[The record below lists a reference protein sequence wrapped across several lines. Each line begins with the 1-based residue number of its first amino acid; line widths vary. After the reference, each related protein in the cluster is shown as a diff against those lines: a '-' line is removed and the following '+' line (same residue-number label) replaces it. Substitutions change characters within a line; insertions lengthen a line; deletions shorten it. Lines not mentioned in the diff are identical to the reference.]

1 MLPSKYAICRK
12 RSRFVKKQEASRIL
26 SSVGLKTPLSKT
38 LLFGDILLYVILLN
52 HYKIYEIVNKFLL
65 AEKQNYAENAFTTT
79 GIYI

>member
-65 AEKQNYAENAFTTT
+65 AEKQNYAENAFTAT

>member
-12 RSRFVKKQEASRIL
+12 RSRFVKKQEASGIL

-52 HYKIYEIVNKFLL
+52 HYKINEIVNKFLL

-79 GIYI
+79 RIYI